1 MQPKQV
7 QLLSYEYPN
16 HVILLVKGRRY
27 RYESSVFFCKKFIQC
42 LDKGAQFN
50 ALNWF
55 KRVSK
60 VIKKEVRLNDDN
72 DTSRKE

>member
-1 MQPKQV
+1 MNHKQI
-7 QLLSYEYPN
+7 QLLSYEYPAT
-16 HVILLVKGRRY
+16 VVLLVEGRRY
-27 RYESSVFFCKKFIQC
+27 TYHSSEFWCRKFMNC

-60 VIKKEVRLNDDN
+60 LVRKEV
-72 DTSRKE
+72 